1 VTYFASN
8 TEKWNDNISKK
19 VDILKKSLKGKDT
32 LTDQDFDT
40 FVEIAHNWYRV
51 KNCGAPVVAN
61 RSVYVKLTNAQ
72 FAYFRARVARFKAKY
87 DTGIVSQSAF
97 TAVKEYLLFN
107 TRNYNRFVDI
117 VTCLGV

>member
-1 VTYFASN
+1 MAVFKSN
-8 TEKWNDNISKK
+8 VDKWNDNISNN
-19 VDILKKSLKGKDT
+19 VDILKKSLKGKNT

-40 FVEIAHNWYRV
+40 FVEIAHNWYKV
-51 KNCGAPVVAN
+51 KNCDAPVVAN
-61 RSVYVKLTNAQ
+61 RSVYVRLTNAQ

-87 DTGIVSQSAF
+87 VNGAVSKKTF

-117 VTCLGV
+117 VTCLDV